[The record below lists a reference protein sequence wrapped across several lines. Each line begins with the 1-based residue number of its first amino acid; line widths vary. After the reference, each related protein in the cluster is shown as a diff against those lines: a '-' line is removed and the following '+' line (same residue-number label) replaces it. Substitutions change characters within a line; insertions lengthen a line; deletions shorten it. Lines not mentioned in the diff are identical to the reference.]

1 MADFAQTLMTALAV
15 GSLYALIALG
25 YTMVYGILKFINFA
39 HGDIVVW
46 GAWISYTIARYV
58 LPKFGLNAYDPAV
71 PLPLWVG
78 GTILIAAMIACGF
91 MGFLIERLAY
101 RPLRRAPRLNVLITA
116 IGVSMLLQNVG
127 QLNFVFGANPGTMPP
142 LLPNLELVRLS
153 LPSAGGSR
161 DVVIGLIDVMIIATS
176 ALLMILLQYLV
187 FHTKVGTAMRAV
199 SFDFDAAALMGVPVD
214 RIVSFTFVLGSAL
227 AAAAGFLY
235 ALKYPGLNQPAHFT
249 WVLLGLKAFVAAVI
263 GGIGNVRGAVL
274 GGFVIAGVE
283 QFGAFYLSSDYRDV
297 YVFALLILILLVR
310 PSGLLGS
317 TVQEKV

>member
-39 HGDIVVW
+39 HSDIVVL
-46 GAWISYTIARYV
+46 GAWVSYTLANKT
-58 LPKFGLNAYDPAV
+58 LPLLGLDPHNPAV
-71 PLPLWVG
+71 PPPMWLGLVILLSAMTFCGIVG
-78 GTILIAAMIACGF
+78 FT
-91 MGFLIERLAY
+91 IERLAY
-101 RPLRRAPRLNVLITA
+101 KPLRKAPRLNVLITA
-116 IGVSMLLQNVG
+116 IGVSLFLQNFG
-127 QLNFVFGANPGTMPP
+127 QLNFVFGASPQKMPP
-142 LLPNLELVRLS
+142 LLPNWELLRIS
-153 LPSAGGSR
+153 LPSGSGSR
-161 DVVIGLIDVMIIATS
+161 DVVVSFVDVMIIGTS
-176 ALLMILLQYLV
+176 AVLMLLLEYLV
-187 FHTKVGTAMRAV
+187 FRTKLGTAMRAV

-235 ALKYPGLNQPAHFT
+235 AMKYPGLNQPAHAT

-274 GGFVIAGVE
+274 GGFIIAFVE
-283 QFGAFYLSSDYRDV
+283 QFGSYYLSSNYRDV